1 MPFRTQDPFTGK
13 ELASYDYST
22 EIQVLDAI
30 ATLSVSGGKWRG
42 LSPRARQ
49 ERLLVVAERLGQQTE
64 KLARLISSE
73 MGKPFHEAQAE
84 IIKCKIT
91 IERACRAELDFLA
104 PRLTENSEIK
114 HEPLGVIYS
123 IMPWNYPFWQAI
135 RMVMP
140 ALLAGNTIL
149 LKHSELTPLSALA
162 LEGVFAGLFDTPVL
176 LNLFIPHDLT
186 DFILSRE
193 EVGGVSLTG
202 SVQAGRIVSKVAAE
216 YFKKVVLELG
226 GSDPYIVCADADLKL
241 AAAKIAKGRLLN
253 CGQSCISAKRAIVS
267 RDVLA
272 EFLELLK
279 SEFDQYQFGH
289 DLGPLANTRFK
300 TALAKQVQEL
310 QLNTGAKQIY
320 FKPNLQSPN
329 SAFVD
334 AEIYLLNENS
344 QWLRNQEFFGPILLV
359 IAFDSIA
366 EAIEIANSTEF
377 GLGGGVFS
385 QNLPAAKKLAAGIA
399 AGQVAINEIIS
410 TDLSRPFG
418 GVKSSGMG
426 RELGIESYFEFTQ
439 TKVMITL

>member
-1 MPFRTQDPFTGK
+1 MPFCTQDPFTGD
-13 ELASYDYST
+13 ELASYDYAT
-22 EIQVLDAI
+22 EKQVLDAI
-30 ATLSVSGGKWRG
+30 AALSVSGTKWRG
-42 LSPRARQ
+42 LFPRARQ

-64 KLARLISSE
+64 KLARLITSE
-73 MGKPFHEAQAE
+73 MGKPFTESQAE
-84 IIKCKIT
+84 ILKCKIT
-91 IERACRAELDFLA
+91 IERACRTELDFLES
-104 PRLTENSEIK
+104 RYTESSEIS

-135 RMVMP
+135 RMVVP

-149 LKHSELTPLSALA
+149 LKHSELTPLAALA
-162 LEGVFAGLFDTPVL
+162 LEEIFAGLFDTPVL
-176 LNLFIPHDLT
+176 LNMFIPHDMT
-186 DFILSRE
+186 DLILSRE

-202 SVQAGRIVSKVAAE
+202 SVQAGRIVSKVAAQ

-226 GSDPYIVCADADLKL
+226 GSDPYIVCEDADLKL

-267 RDVLA
+267 RSVLMP
-272 EFLELLK
+272 FLNLLK
-279 SEFDQYQFGH
+279 SEFDQYQYGQH
-289 DLGPLANTRFK
+289 LGPLANVRFK

-310 QLNTGAKQIY
+310 RLNTKAKQIY
-320 FKPNLQSPN
+320 TKPNLKNPN

-334 AEIYLLNENS
+334 TEIYLLNENS
-344 QWLRNQEFFGPILLV
+344 PWLKNQEFFGPILLV

-385 QNLPAAKKLAAGIA
+385 QNLPAAKKLAAGIV

-410 TDLSRPFG
+410 TDISRPFG
-418 GVKSSGMG
+418 GTKSSGIG
-426 RELGIESYFEFTQ
+426 RELGIESYSEFTQ

>member
-1 MPFRTQDPFTGK
+1 MSFRTQDPFTGNV
-13 ELASYDYST
+13 LAGYDFAS
-22 EIQVLDAI
+22 EKQVLDAI
-30 ATLSVSGGKWRG
+30 ATLSDSGAKWRG

-49 ERLLVVAERLGQQTE
+49 ERLSVVAERLGQQAE
-64 KLARLISSE
+64 KYARLITGE
-73 MGKPFHEAQAE
+73 MGKPFTEAQAE
-84 IIKCKIT
+84 ILKCKST
-91 IERACRAELDFLA
+91 TERACLTELDFLA
-104 PRLTENSEIK
+104 SKLTENSEIK
-114 HEPLGVIYS
+114 YEPLGVIYS
-123 IMPWNYPFWQAI
+123 IMPWNYPFWQTI
-135 RMVMP
+135 RMVVP

-162 LEGVFAGLFDTPVL
+162 LESVFADLFDMPVL
-176 LNLFIPHDLT
+176 LNLFIPHDMT
-186 DFILSRE
+186 DFILSQE

-202 SVQAGRIVSKVAAE
+202 SIKAGRIVAKVAAE
-216 YFKKVVLELG
+216 YFKKTVLELG

-272 EFLELLK
+272 DFLELLK
-279 SEFDQYQFGH
+279 FEFEQYQFGRE
-289 DLGPLANTRFK
+289 LGPLANIRFK

-310 QLNTGAKQIY
+310 QLNTRAEQIY
-320 FKPNLQSPN
+320 IKPNLQSPN

-359 IAFDSIA
+359 IAFDSDA
-366 EAIEIANSTEF
+366 EAVEIANSTEF

-399 AGQVAINEIIS
+399 AGQVAINDIVS

-418 GVKSSGMG
+418 GAKSSGIG